1 VSNGNGLKTGI
12 AAVVGT
18 AMLVVTP
25 TTSSASS
32 PEGWDI
38 CPAIDTQPIC
48 EIVHPRNQPG
58 SDGTAVTN
66 RPTTGDATIWTGDTK
81 DHPDDEHA
89 TGTAELVDVPE
100 GIRDYNCDEWRNPVI
115 ACPGLDGTAAVIDI
129 PDYDCTEWRNP
140 VIACPG

>member
-1 VSNGNGLKTGI
+1 MSNGNGLKTGI
-12 AAVVGT
+12 AAVIGT

-32 PEGWDI
+32 QEGWDI

-66 RPTTGDATIWTGDTK
+66 RPTTDDATTIWTGDTK
-81 DHPDDEHA
+81 DHPDFGPVNRVDRAPISDCLPPDRSLTSGDVAACSHHRPDDENA
-89 TGTAELVDVPE
+89 TGTAELIDVP
-100 GIRDYNCDEWRNPVI
+100 
-115 ACPGLDGTAAVIDI
+115 
-129 PDYDCTEWRNP
+129 
-140 VIACPG
+140 